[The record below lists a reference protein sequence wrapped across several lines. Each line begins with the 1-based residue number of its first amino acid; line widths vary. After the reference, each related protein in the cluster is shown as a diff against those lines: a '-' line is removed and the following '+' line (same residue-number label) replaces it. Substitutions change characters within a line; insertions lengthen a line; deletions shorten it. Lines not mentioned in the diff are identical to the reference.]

1 MTILCISGSRADYG
15 YIKPVA
21 LALGAELFSIPAS
34 SAPAADSPDGI
45 TSASL
50 VFCMRTSE
58 KIEALKPRMLV
69 VVGDR
74 WEILSACQA
83 AVLAGVPIAH
93 IGAGEETRG
102 SYDDRFRAAIEA
114 LADLHFC
121 LTNRAFARRMG
132 DGILAG
138 CTSVTPPA
146 TLAEP
151 DGSAILALYPETRGE
166 RLWHLVEPIERM
178 LGARKL
184 TVTVI
189 GSNPDVGASMF
200 GGHHLPLEE
209 FHARLARASV
219 IVGNSSAGIIEAP
232 ILGTPSVNIG
242 TRQDGRP
249 FAASCFQSSAALD
262 DIEAAID
269 AALRFGKQRVDSPYY
284 RPNAAQTIADGIRH
298 YLEERNDDQTA

>member
-15 YIKPVA
+15 YLKPVA
-21 LALGAELFSIPAS
+21 DALGVEV
-34 SAPAADSPDGI
+34 ADF
-45 TSASL
+45 ASL
-50 VFCMRTSE
+50 TAGNDDPRSIAVRSLTFGSMVAERIA
-58 KIEALKPRMLV
+58 KAKPSMLV

-121 LTNRAFARRMG
+121 LTNKAFARRMG

-138 CTSVTPPA
+138 CTSVHPPE
-146 TLAEP
+146 TIP
-151 DGSAILALYPETRGE
+151 PGNGSAILALYPETRGADLSGLPVIIL
-166 RLWHLVEPIERM
+166 RLLESRGLNVVPI
-178 LGARKL
+178 
-184 TVTVI
+184 I
-189 GSNPDVGASMF
+189 PNPDVGAGGFNGRSM
-200 GGHHLPLEE
+200 PLND
-209 FHARLARASV
+209 FQDFLLHANV

-249 FAASCFQSSAALD
+249 QASSIFQAWHDLAE
-262 DIEAAID
+262 IEAAID
-269 AALRFGKQRVDSPYY
+269 AALAFGKQRVESPYY
-284 RPNAAQTIADGIRH
+284 RPNAVQIIAEGIRN
-298 YLEERNDDQTA
+298 YLEERNGNPSH